1 MKQTLKK
8 LTGILMLVVFMLSFC
23 ACSSNKEA
31 EVDETELALASSCE
45 AFLTGFTAYTDEDL
59 EYAAA
64 SGTKFFIDAAEA
76 WKENREVLGELVEI
90 TETKVA
96 ETSGVYS
103 VVMSAVFE
111 NKNADVTITFLIET
125 QEPTSI
131 SFEPEMTFGEKMSQ
145 AALNTVMG
153 IGTVFVVLIFLSF
166 LISLFRF
173 IGTPGKKKAQPVQ
186 KPAEK
191 PAVTAAPVEE
201 ELADDTELVAVIA
214 AAIAAYEGTSVDGFV
229 VRSVK
234 KVRKNNW
241 KRA

>member
-8 LTGILMLVVFMLSFC
+8 ITGILMLFVLMLSIC
-23 ACSSNKEA
+23 ACGSGKEA
-31 EVDETELALASSCE
+31 EVDPTEEALKTSCE
-45 AFLTGFTAYTDEDL
+45 AFLSGFTAYSDEDL
-59 EYAAA
+59 EYIES
-64 SGTKFFIDAAEA
+64 SGSDFYIDAVTA
-76 WKENREVLGELVEI
+76 WKEYRDELGAFQSV
-90 TETKVA
+90 TETTVA

-103 VVMSAVFE
+103 VVMKSAFE
-111 NKNADVTITFLIET
+111 NKNADVTITFLMDT

-131 SFEPEMTFGEKMSQ
+131 TFEPEMTMGEKMAQ
-145 AALNTVMG
+145 AGMNTLMG

-173 IGTPGKKKAQPVQ
+173 IGTPGKKASEKDQ
-186 KPAEK
+186 KPVEK
-191 PAVTAAPVEE
+191 PVVQVPAQEE
-201 ELADDTELVAVIA
+201 VDDTELIAVIA
-214 AAIAAYEGTSVDGFV
+214 AAIAAYEGTSTDGFV